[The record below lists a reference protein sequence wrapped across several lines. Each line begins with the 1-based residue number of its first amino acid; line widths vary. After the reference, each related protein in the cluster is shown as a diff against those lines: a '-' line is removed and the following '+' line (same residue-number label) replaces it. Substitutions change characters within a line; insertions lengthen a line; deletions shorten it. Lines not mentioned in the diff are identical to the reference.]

1 MPSIWACGVPARGAT
16 GSGFAHRG
24 TGAAATSAANRKN
37 RFEATIVYVRMRG

>member
-24 TGAAATSAANRKN
+24 TGAAAMSAANRKN
-37 RFEATIVYVRMRG
+37 RFGATIVYVRIRG